1 MTYRPKR
8 WTHLGLAA
16 VLLSTTALAGC
27 GGEAGEGGEAAGGE
41 AGEGAVHAEMGEGA
55 ASAGEAGEGEGGESG
70 EGEGG
75 EAGGALD
82 VGALPLDHRVAF
94 MSGHVMAGLKLYR
107 DGHPD
112 LAAKHLLHP
121 VSEMHSSERA
131 GMDGIGFDETPYL
144 AVSKALEDGVAAA
157 ELAPQI
163 AAVEANISLLADRAG
178 GDPKD
183 TITFLLTTTLDE
195 YKAGVDS
202 GAVVNAGEYQD
213 AWGFVQV
220 ALETASAFG
229 NDTPDALELQNELN
243 ILAGLWPDDITGE
256 EPPASVQDIAAQI
269 SVVKLVLSGL

>member
-16 VLLSTTALAGC
+16 VLLSTTALSAC
-27 GGEAGEGGEAAGGE
+27 GGEGGEGGEAAGGE

-55 ASAGEAGEGEGGESG
+55 GEAASAGEAGEGESG

-75 EAGGALD
+75 EAGDALN

-94 MSGHVMAGLKLYR
+94 MAGHVAAGLNLYR
-107 DGHPD
+107 AGHPE
-112 LAAKHLLHP
+112 LAARHLMHP
-121 VSEMHSSERA
+121 VSEMHASERG
-131 GMDGIGFDETPYL
+131 GMDAIGFDPAPYL
-144 AVSKALEDGVAAA
+144 AVSTALEAGTAAGDITQ
-157 ELAPQI
+157 ELSAI
-163 AAVEANISLLADRAG
+163 EANIALLTDRAG
-178 GDPKD
+178 GDPKEV
-183 TITFLLTTTLDE
+183 ITFLLNTTLDE
-195 YKAGVDS
+195 YKAGVAS

-229 NDTPDALELQNELN
+229 NDNAEALELQNELRN
-243 ILAGLWPDDITGE
+243 LADLWPEDITGE

-269 SVVKLVLSGL
+269 SVVQLVLSGL